1 MKNYGAY
8 IKLDDQ
14 LNLNYNIFKAA
25 ENNGKADYPSIPTDI
40 KYNRNVRR
48 KRS

>member
-14 LNLNYNIFKAA
+14 LNLTYNMFKAA
-25 ENNGKADYPSIPTDI
+25 EPNPKTEYPIIPSDLN
-40 KYNRNVRR
+40 YNRNVRR
-48 KRS
+48 IRH